1 MLSVA
6 QMGKTSTGHGG
17 YAPVPSVMGAS
28 TVFVNGIPALRQ
40 TDAFAVH
47 CVGPSCHFGT
57 VQMGSSSVY
66 CEGLELARIGDP
78 INCGDVVSAG
88 SANVFAGD

>member
-17 YAPVPSVMGAS
+17 YAPVPSLTGAG

-40 TDAFAVH
+40 TDTYAPH
-47 CVGPSCHFGT
+47 CVGPACHVGS
-57 VQMGSSSVY
+57 VLMGSSSVY
-66 CEGLELARIGDP
+66 CEGLQLARIGDP
-78 INCGDVVSAG
+78 IDCGDVVSAG